1 MEFYVKIKK
10 LSSMVRQAVCIFL
23 CLFIPCLVM
32 AITAEYDSER
42 GDAFISVYSLS
53 PVTSILLWL
62 LVFSFVAMFVLNYKK
77 DKLLLRIIYISNAAA
92 VYVMVIAN
100 SFLSVGTVSL
110 EAALS
115 VLGLTLVAAIYSIT
129 ISLFEIF
136 RNKPY
141 FE

>member
-1 MEFYVKIKK
+1 MI
-10 LSSMVRQAVCIFL
+10 RQAVCIFL

-32 AITAEYDSER
+32 ALAEENEFDKGY
-42 GDAFISVYSLS
+42 AFISVYAIS
-53 PVTSILLWL
+53 PITSIILWV
-62 LVFSFVAMFVLNYKK
+62 LVFSFVAMFVLNYRK
-77 DKLLLRIIYISNAAA
+77 DNLKLRIIYISNAAA
-92 VYVMVIAN
+92 VYGMVIAN

-115 VLGLTLVAAIYSIT
+115 VLGLTLVAAIYALT

-136 RNKPY
+136 RNRPY